1 MKSEDAGVKN
11 SIHIPGGERKKRIHR
26 VGEIRKENSD
36 NICEGK
42 IMAILKGQS
51 DLEVDNRNHNEHR
64 SHITHK
70 NTSGT
75 GVVEGSRKDFEN
87 H

>member
-1 MKSEDAGVKN
+1 KFV
-11 SIHIPGGERKKRIHR
+11 
-26 VGEIRKENSD
+26 ENH
-36 NICEGK
+36 
-42 IMAILKGQS
+42 QS
-51 DLEVDNRNHNEHR
+51 CDLNMGPDCRQTGLEVDNRNHNDHR

-87 H
+87 HRKNSDLDNKRVNF

>member
-1 MKSEDAGVKN
+1 QTG
-11 SIHIPGGERKKRIHR
+11 
-26 VGEIRKENSD
+26 
-36 NICEGK
+36 
-42 IMAILKGQS
+42 
-51 DLEVDNRNHNEHR
+51 LEVDNRNHNEHR

-87 H
+87 HRKNSDLDHKRMNFQLSKRKMNKIHRLTGLHTRNK